1 MIIDDQSPPG
11 SWAREMAKAP
21 WGYGQKKPDTVDE
34 ILVMLRQRGME
45 READILRREFM
56 RLQIEAKR

>member
-21 WGYGQKKPDTVDE
+21 WAYGQRKPDTVDE

-45 READILRREFM
+45 READILRREFN

>member
-1 MIIDDQSPPG
+1 
-11 SWAREMAKAP
+11 MAKAP
-21 WGYGQKKPDTVDE
+21 WAYGQRKPDTVDE

-45 READILRREFM
+45 READILRREFN